1 MNFKMIS
8 DIMLALVAGKRVGI
22 SKNTNTQFYTKYKNI
37 DNIY

>member
-22 SKNTNTQFYTKYKNI
+22 SKNVGTQFYAEYQKINQRG
-37 DNIY
+37 

>member
-22 SKNTNTQFYTKYKNI
+22 SKNKSKRVN
-37 DNIY
+37 